1 MDARRGAT
9 AEVGGGVEYIHHM
22 YPHVLL
28 VVGIY
33 YLTSMKTH
41 STTCKYS
48 CTSRTTTYEYIIDIS
63 LIESYERV
71 CTRKYL
77 KVFILVYSIT
87 TKVVVLYYM
96 AKVLLSESL
105 SYPIRSFNGVR
116 SLSLSPNRRIVRSS
130 DGREDARSNLKIIA
144 DARIMLVPIQKSV
157 DAYSCSPS
165 SPANHD
171 AI

>member
-63 LIESYERV
+63 LIESYESMYE
-71 CTRKYL
+71 KIS
-77 KVFILVYSIT
+77 KSIHISLLYYYESSSF
-87 TKVVVLYYM
+87 VLYG
-96 AKVLLSESL
+96 ESAT
-105 SYPIRSFNGVR
+105 IRITVVSD
-116 SLSLSPNRRIVRSS
+116 SLI
-130 DGREDARSNLKIIA
+130 
-144 DARIMLVPIQKSV
+144 
-157 DAYSCSPS
+157 
-165 SPANHD
+165 
-171 AI
+171 